1 MRSSLIVI
9 VAVSVMA
16 LSSACASRRAAEEAE
31 PPAKER
37 TAKPRTGEEIVK
49 RRGREIASPITDRF
63 YLRGS
68 YFAPSMTTDVR
79 LDASNGT
86 PGTLL
91 SAEDDLGLD
100 DQIDQARLEVMFR
113 MHERH
118 KLRVD
123 AFRTRRDGDV
133 VLAQPIIFGDDVYNV
148 NDRVI
153 SRASWQMLG
162 FTYTYSFLRKEK
174 FELGAGLGLHVLE
187 AEARGEVRARNIR
200 EEGSGVGALP
210 SVSIDGVWRISRR
223 FSLNGRGQY
232 FSANVSDFSGAMA
245 DYHLD
250 VQYRW
255 RQNFAVGLG
264 YSLIDIDV
272 ESDSEDF
279 PGLFNLNAKGPE
291 LFFRVSF

>member
-1 MRSSLIVI
+1 MRSSSMVV
-9 VAVSVMA
+9 VAA
-16 LSSACASRRAAEEAE
+16 LVVAFTSGCASRRAAEEAE
-31 PPAKER
+31 PVKER
-37 TAKPRTGEEIVK
+37 TAKARTGEEITN
-49 RRGREIASPITDRF
+49 RRGRQIGSPITDHF
-63 YLRGS
+63 YLRGA
-68 YFAPSMTTDVR
+68 YFNAAVTTDVR

-113 MHERH
+113 MRERH

-133 VLAQPIIFGDDVYNV
+133 VLNRPIIFGDNVYAV

-153 SRASWQMLG
+153 SKADWQMLG

-210 SVSIDGVWRISRR
+210 SIAVDGTWRISKR

-232 FSANVSDFSGAMA
+232 FSANVSDFSGSMA

-264 YSLIDIDV
+264 YSLIDINV
-272 ESDSEDF
+272 ESDSQDF
-279 PGLFNLNAKGPE
+279 PGLFDLNAKGPE